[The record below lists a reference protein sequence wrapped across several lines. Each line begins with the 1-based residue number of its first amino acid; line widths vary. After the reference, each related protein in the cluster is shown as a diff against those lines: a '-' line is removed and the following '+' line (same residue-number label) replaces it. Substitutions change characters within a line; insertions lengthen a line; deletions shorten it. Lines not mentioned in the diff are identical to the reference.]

1 MKKVLLIT
9 VALLM
14 AFLAV
19 PVMADSWLPP
29 EISSYSS
36 TDGTWKLTVYPR
48 ELTSQL
54 AYFRDKV
61 DDKPSAG
68 GVSGDSQR
76 SAMGHMERLQ
86 GGRWQTVWKRPL
98 ANDVAPINAVVSDS
112 GVSVTFDNWHSVG
125 WGDDAMVIYAADGEP
140 VRKIGLSDFL
150 PKHYIDALPHS
161 VSSIH
166 WRSEPRIDE
175 KNQYV
180 VVPVVVPTAEAQDAH
195 ADNVRHVDVHF
206 RLSDGSLVPQTG
218 KAWEDAVASAS
229 KADVRRREL
238 MEEQRKLFVSPLAA
252 PLDGDVRDWHAYLMD
267 AYFRL
272 DPDWEDGYPVT
283 KVVPL
288 PSDKN
293 FKLLS
298 GYLGEALSD
307 DMNAEDAVMVASP
320 SQEVLLQV
328 LQKQAKRVK
337 PGFLAKARVYV
348 AADGAHMPAIRAALA
363 RTGARV
369 IQLDIRSTIPQR
381 KERLE
386 TYLRNEENSKD

>member
-1 MKKVLLIT
+1 MKKHLLIA

-29 EISSYSS
+29 EVRSYSS

-48 ELTSQL
+48 ELKSQL
-54 AYFRDKV
+54 AYFKDKV
-61 DDKPSAG
+61 EDKPNAG
-68 GVSGDSQR
+68 GVAGDSQR

-98 ANDVAPINAVVSDS
+98 TNDVAPVNALVSGN
-112 GVSVTFDNWHSVG
+112 GVSATFDNWHSVG
-125 WGDDAMVIYAADGEP
+125 WGDDAVVIYAANGEP
-140 VRKIGLSDFL
+140 VRKLGLSAFL

-161 VSSIH
+161 VSSID
-166 WRSEPRIDE
+166 WRGEPRIDE
-175 KNQYV
+175 KDQQL

-195 ADNVRHVDVHF
+195 TDKAHHVDVRF
-206 RLSDGSLVPQTG
+206 RLSDGSLVPLQG
-218 KAWEDAVASAS
+218 KDWEDAVASAS
-229 KADVRRREL
+229 KADVRRRAL

-252 PLDGDVRDWHAYLMD
+252 PFDGNIRDWHGYLMD

-272 DPDWEDGYPVT
+272 DPEWEDGYPAT
-283 KVVPL
+283 NVVPL
-288 PSDKN
+288 PSDKG
-293 FKLLS
+293 FKLLT

-307 DMNAEDAVMVASP
+307 DMNADAAVMVASP
-320 SQEVLLQV
+320 SQEVLVQV

-348 AADGAHMPAIRAALA
+348 AADDAHMPAIRAALA
-363 RTGARV
+363 RSGARV
-369 IQLDIRSTIPQR
+369 IQLDINSTIPQR

-386 TYLRNEENSKD
+386 GYLRDQEKSKE

>member
-1 MKKVLLIT
+1 MKKLPLIA

-19 PVMADSWLPP
+19 PVMADSWPPP
-29 EISSYSS
+29 EVRSYSS

-48 ELTSQL
+48 ELKSQL
-54 AYFRDKV
+54 AYFKDKV
-61 DDKPSAG
+61 EDKPNAG
-68 GVSGDSQR
+68 GVAGDSQK

-98 ANDVAPINAVVSDS
+98 ANDVAPIDALVSAH
-112 GVSVTFDNWHSVG
+112 GVSATFDNWHSVG
-125 WGDDAMVIYAADGEP
+125 WGDDAVVIYAANGEP
-140 VRKIGLSDFL
+140 VRKVGLSAFL
-150 PKHYIDALPHS
+150 PNYYIDALPHT

-166 WRSEPRIDE
+166 WRGEPRIDE
-175 KNQYV
+175 KNQRL
-180 VVPVVVPTAEAQDAH
+180 VVPVVVPTAEAQDAYT
-195 ADNVRHVDVHF
+195 DEVRHVDVLF
-206 RLSDGSLVPQTG
+206 SLSDGSLVPLQG
-218 KAWEDAVASAS
+218 KAWEDAVASAT

-238 MEEQRKLFVSPLAA
+238 MDEQRKRFVSPLAA
-252 PLDGDVRDWHAYLMD
+252 PVDGDVRNWHGYLVD

-272 DPDWEDGYPVT
+272 DPDWEKGYPAT

-288 PSDKN
+288 PSDKI

-307 DMNAEDAVMVASP
+307 DMNADGAVMVASP
-320 SQEVLLQV
+320 SQEVLVEV
-328 LQKQAKRVK
+328 LQKQARRVK

-348 AADGAHMPAIRAALA
+348 AADDAHMSAIRAVLA
-363 RTGARV
+363 RSGARV
-369 IQLDIRSTIPQR
+369 IQLDINSTIPQR

-386 TYLRNEENSKD
+386 NYLRNQENSEE